1 LRILSPKLA
10 FKQTDDDLKLR
21 FGTLNSLSDLSLLL
35 EVPAKT
41 LTYYAYKNRA
51 YTTFSIPKRRGG
63 TRTISA
69 PANKLKI
76 VQQKLNHVFRLIYR
90 TRNVVHGFA
99 LGRSIVTNSAAHTKN
114 RYILNVDLKDFFT
127 AVTFR
132 RVRATLMA
140 QPYSVGPTAATTIAQ
155 LCTANGSLPQGAP
168 TSPILT
174 NMVCGRMD
182 SHLKKLARTYRC
194 NYTRYAD
201 DITFSTSL
209 RSFPFAL
216 AETVAATTKVV
227 VGAEL
232 LHAITTNG
240 FEVNP
245 DKVRL
250 QEWRQR
256 QEVTGLV
263 SNKFPNVA
271 RSYIR
276 QLRAIMHAWNKFG
289 ADNTA
294 KEFFSKHYY
303 KGNSGDADKLRRVV
317 RGRIE
322 FVGQVRGKDD
332 PIFRRLLL
340 DFGIL
345 NPEYG
350 IEVGDDIDT
359 DFRIIRTALWVYESD
374 STQGTAFMLEQFGL
388 VTCAHVLGEQH
399 YVYNAVDPSKKYPA
413 SVVRQDIELDLALL
427 QLQGGV
433 SKSKQLKIGESNRL
447 KTQDPITLLGFPEH
461 HKGDEGVVVRGQVTG
476 RRTRLGQERILI
488 SPAIVSG
495 SSGGPV
501 LDSRNRVIG
510 VAATGA
516 DKFENINKT
525 VDYGVIP
532 IEALLSLL

>member
-1 LRILSPKLA
+1 M
-10 FKQTDDDLKLR
+10 KQR
-21 FGTLNSLSDLSLLL
+21 FGSLSSLADLALLL
-35 EVPAKT
+35 EIPAKT
-41 LTYYAYKNRA
+41 LAYYAYKNRA
-51 YTTFSIPKRRGG
+51 YIKFEIPKRRSG

-76 VQQKLNHVFRLIYR
+76 IQQKLNHVLRLIYR
-90 TRNVVHGFA
+90 TRTVVHGFA
-99 LGRSIVTNSAAHTKN
+99 LGRSIVTNASSHTKS
-114 RYILNVDLKDFFT
+114 RYVLNVDLKDFFG
-127 AVTFR
+127 AVNFGR
-132 RVRATLMA
+132 LRGMLMA
-140 QPYSVGPTAATTIAQ
+140 QPYSVGATAATMIAQ
-155 LCTANGSLPQGAP
+155 LCTCDDKLPQGAP

-174 NMVCGRMD
+174 NMICGRLD
-182 SHLKKLARTYRC
+182 SQLKQLAITYRC

-209 RSFPFAL
+209 RSFPAAL
-216 AETVAATTKVV
+216 AEIIGTTATTVI
-227 VGAEL
+227 GAEL
-232 LHAITTNG
+232 LVTIEANG

-250 QEWRQR
+250 QQWRQR

-263 SNKFPNVA
+263 ANKFPNVA

-276 QLRAIMHAWNKFG
+276 QLRAIMYAWKKFG
-289 ADNTA
+289 AENTA
-294 KEFFSKHYY
+294 KDFFTKHYH
-303 KGNSGDADKLRRVV
+303 KSSSGDADKLRRVI

-345 NPEYG
+345 NPAYG

-359 DFRIIRTALWVYESD
+359 DFRTIKTALWVYESE
-374 STQGTAFMLEQFGL
+374 STQGTAFMLEQYGL

-399 YVYNAVDPSKKYPA
+399 CVYKAMEPLKKYKA
-413 SVVRQDIELDLALL
+413 TVVRQDIDVDLALL
-427 QLQGGV
+427 QPEGV
-433 SKSKQLKIGESNRL
+433 PKGKQLKVGESNKL

-461 HKGDEGVVVRGQVTG
+461 HKGDEGVVIRGHVTG

-488 SPAIVSG
+488 SPPIVSG
-495 SSGGPV
+495 NSGGPV

-510 VAATGA
+510 VAATGP
-516 DKFENINKT
+516 DKFENITKT

-532 IEALLSLL
+532 VESLKALMPTK